1 MPKGTDDHDGLA
13 VDSRVAEVRHE
24 AAEAKEAAA
33 DARRDAEEALENA
46 DEARA
51 AAETAEDRVTHEL
64 LIHPDDEP
72 DEDSDTPYG
81 EPGRPISRRAPFY
94 VGFTGGLG
102 VLAALLLGL
111 ALRQVSSMLVIVL
124 VAIFIAVGLNPLV
137 EWLIHRGVRRAWAVV
152 VVSVGVLTVV
162 TVFIVAIVPVLQDQ
176 LTAIV
181 DNAPGWLEEL
191 ARNRTIKDL
200 DGKYDIIDTVNAKL
214 TDGSFAQSAFGSLF
228 TVGLAV
234 VNALFNTFLIFVLT
248 LYFLSALPTIKRSC
262 YELAP
267 ASRRTR
273 VSYLGDQ
280 ILRQVGGYV
289 SGAFI
294 VAVCAGVSSFIFLEV
309 VGLGQYALALALVV
323 AILDF
328 IPLIGATIG
337 AVVVTLIGFAT
348 SPTIGVVC
356 LVFFLI
362 YQQVENYVIY
372 PRVMSSSVNV
382 PGVVTVVAVL
392 IGGSLMGVVGAMLAI
407 PTAAGGLLLLREV
420 FLRKQDT
427 A

>member
-1 MPKGTDDHDGLA
+1 MPKGTDDHEGPAL
-13 VDSRVAEVRHE
+13 DSHVAEVRHN

-33 DARRDAEEALENA
+33 DARRNAEEALENA
-46 DEARA
+46 DEASA

-64 LIHPDDEP
+64 LIHPNDEP
-72 DEDSDTPYG
+72 AEDSDTPYG

-111 ALRQVSSMLVIVL
+111 ALRQVSSILVIVL
-124 VAIFIAVGLNPLV
+124 VAIFIAVGLNPVV

-162 TVFIVAIVPVLQDQ
+162 TIFIVALVPVLQDQ

-191 ARNRTIKDL
+191 AKNRTVKDL

-214 TDGSFAQSAFGSLF
+214 TDGSFAQTAFGSLF

-234 VNALFNTFLIFVLT
+234 VNALFNAFLIFVLT

-273 VSYLGDQ
+273 VSNLGDQ

-294 VAVCAGVSSFIFLEV
+294 VAVCAGVSSFIFLEI

-348 SPTIGVVC
+348 SPTIGVIC
-356 LVFFLI
+356 LVFFLT